1 MMILKFLWRSF
12 NHIIMKINRGD
23 NMKYNKIILKLFLST
38 AIIAMS
44 LSTIGCSNEVTG
56 NRLRTNV
63 KNDSIHKQE
72 VTVTKEYIY
81 LNLKEDNFI
90 VIDTRSDEEFNG
102 WSLNKDIKGGHIPGA
117 INLSAKLLEGLNENE
132 IKNIFTKNGIS
143 PDKNI
148 VVYSNYGK
156 GSLKIYNVLKKSG
169 YKNVANYQGG
179 MQDWSRDNS
188 LEVEKLKNY
197 EKLVYPLWV
206 KDLTE
211 GKEVKKYDGR
221 EYIIVNVNYK
231 QKKEYK
237 KGHIKGAI
245 YIDTNDIESLPLW
258 NVISDDKIKKLL
270 NETGITKDKMVI
282 LYSDEAM
289 AAGRLAHVLM
299 YAGVEDVRIINSNVK
314 GLIDAGLSLEKGENI
329 WVSDDDFGGQIPMH
343 PEYTKS
349 LKEAKEL
356 VKNTNG
362 RLTAVVS
369 WEEYAGINNGGYSYF
384 TEKGRI
390 PGSVFGHGGSDG
402 YHSEDFVDSDGTMR
416 DYTQIQ
422 KMWEE
427 WDIKAENESSFFCA
441 TGWRG
446 ALAFFDAYLMGWEN
460 VSVYDGGFYEW
471 IQDPAN
477 PIAVGDPRIN

>member
-1 MMILKFLWRSF
+1 MKKRGRKDINVFIVTIL
-12 NHIIMKINRGD
+12 
-23 NMKYNKIILKLFLST
+23 IILGFVNYGCRRAPVKEVNNQD
-38 AIIAMS
+38 
-44 LSTIGCSNEVTG
+44 TI
-56 NRLRTNV
+56 
-63 KNDSIHKQE
+63 K
-72 VTVTKEYIY
+72 TVTKEYIKNTE
-81 LNLKEDNFI
+81 NLI

-102 WSLNKDIKGGHIPGA
+102 WSLNKGIKGGHIPGA
-117 INLSAKLLEGLNENE
+117 INLSAKLLEGLNDNE
-132 IKNIFTKNGIS
+132 MKKIFKKNGLS
-143 PDKNI
+143 PEKNI

-156 GSLKIYNVLKKSG
+156 ESLKLYNILKKSG
-169 YKNVANYQGG
+169 YKNVANYEGG
-179 MQDWSRDNS
+179 MQDWSKDNS

-197 EKLVYPLWV
+197 EKLVYPQWV

-211 GKEVKKYDGR
+211 GKEVKNYDGR
-221 EYIIVNVNYK
+221 EYIIVDVNYK

-258 NVISDDKIKKLL
+258 NVVSDDKIKKLL
-270 NETGITKDKMVI
+270 NETGITKNKMIVI
-282 LYSDEAM
+282 YSDEAM

-299 YAGVEDVRIINSNVK
+299 YAGVEDVRIINSNIK
-314 GLIDAGLSLEKGENI
+314 GLIDAGLSLEQGENI
-329 WVSDDDFGGQIPMH
+329 WVSDSDFGGQIPMQ
-343 PEYTKS
+343 PEYTKN

-356 VKNTNG
+356 IEDPNG
-362 RLTAVVS
+362 RLVAVVS

-390 PGSVFGHGGSDG
+390 PGSVFGYGGSDG

-416 DYTQIQ
+416 DYTQIK
-422 KMWEE
+422 KMWKE
-427 WDIKAENESSFFCA
+427 WDIKAENVSAFFCA

-471 IQDPAN
+471 IQDPTN
-477 PIAVGDPRIN
+477 PIATGDPRVN

>member
-1 MMILKFLWRSF
+1 VNFK
-12 NHIIMKINRGD
+12 KITHR
-23 NMKYNKIILKLFLST
+23 LFLST
-38 AIIAMS
+38 AIMIIS
-44 LSTIGCSNEVTG
+44 LNIMGCSNEKTITELKE
-56 NRLRTNV
+56 NIQNE
-63 KNDSIHKQE
+63 SIDIQE
-72 VTVTKEYIY
+72 VLLTKKYID
-81 LNLKEDNFI
+81 LNLKNNNFI
-90 VIDTRSDEEFNG
+90 LIDTRSDEEFNG
-102 WSLNKDIKGGHIPGA
+102 WTIDENIKGGHIPGA
-117 INLSAKLLEGLNENE
+117 INLSFNLLEGLNENE
-132 IKNIFTKNGIS
+132 AKEILKKNGLS
-143 PDKNI
+143 PEKNI

-156 GSLKIYNVLKKSG
+156 ESLSLYNVLKKFG
-169 YKNVANYQGG
+169 YKHVANYQGG
-179 MQDWSRDNS
+179 MEEWSMDSS
-188 LEVEKLKNY
+188 LKVEKLKNY
-197 EKLVYPLWV
+197 EKLVYPQWV

-211 GKEVKKYDGR
+211 GKEVKNYDGR

-231 QKKEYK
+231 QKKEYE

-258 NVISDDKIKKLL
+258 NVVSDDKIKKLL

-282 LYSDEAM
+282 IYSDEAM
-289 AAGRLAHVLM
+289 ASGRLAHVLM
-299 YAGVEDVRIINSNVK
+299 YAGVEDVRIINSNIK
-314 GLIDAGLSLEKGENI
+314 GLIDAGLSLEQGENNWI
-329 WVSDDDFGGQIPMH
+329 PDNNFGGKIPMH
-343 PEYTKS
+343 PEYIKNLEET
-349 LKEAKEL
+349 KEL
-356 VKNTNG
+356 IKNPNG
-362 RLTAVVS
+362 RLVAVVS

-422 KMWEE
+422 KMWKE

-471 IQDPAN
+471 IQDPTN
-477 PIAVGDPRIN
+477 PIATGDPRIN